1 MQIVVNGVLTN
12 YQIVGKGKKNLVI
25 LHGWQRSL
33 NEWLPLAKRYSETY
47 TSVLLDLPGF
57 GSTALPHSA
66 YSIYDYAAFVQAF
79 LNKLEITHYS
89 LLGHSFGGRIGVIMA
104 TQTDDLETLILVDA
118 AGVEKRSPAAK
129 VKISLFKS
137 AKVFLP
143 KPFVKKLR
151 GMLGSRDY
159 NAAGPLREIFLK
171 VINEDLTP
179 LFSKI
184 KQKTFLIWG
193 EKDPEVP
200 MWKAKLM
207 RRLIPDSKLRIVW
220 RAEHSPHLEK
230 PKEFF
235 EILDEVL

>member
-12 YQIVGKGKKNLVI
+12 YQITGNGKKTLVI

-33 NEWLPLAKRYSETY
+33 NEWLPLARRYGETY
-47 TSVLLDLPGF
+47 TSVLVDLPGF
-57 GSTALPHSA
+57 GGTALPHSA
-66 YSIYDYAAFVQAF
+66 YSIYDYAAFVQS
-79 LNKLEITHYS
+79 LLDKLEIKHYS
-89 LLGHSFGGRIGVIMA
+89 LLGHSFGGRIGIVMA
-104 TQTDDLETLILVDA
+104 TQTDDLETLFLVDA
-118 AGVEKRSPAAK
+118 AGVEKRSPAAQ
-129 VKISLFKS
+129 VKISFFKI
-137 AKVFLP
+137 AKIFLP
-143 KPFVKKLR
+143 TRFVKKLR
-151 GMLGSRDY
+151 RMLGSRDY

-179 LFSKI
+179 LFPKI
-184 KQKTFLIWG
+184 KQKTYLIWG

-230 PKEFF
+230 PREFF
-235 EILDEVL
+235 EILDEVI